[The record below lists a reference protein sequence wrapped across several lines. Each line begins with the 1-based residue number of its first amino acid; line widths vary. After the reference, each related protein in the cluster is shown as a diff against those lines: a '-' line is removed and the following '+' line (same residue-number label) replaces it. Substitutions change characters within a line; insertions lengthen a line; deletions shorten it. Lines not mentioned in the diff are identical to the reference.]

1 MSFLR
6 RLWLLIS
13 HIKNA
18 VGNIVFLSII
28 TILFFAFFQS
38 RGVNVQDGSA
48 LVLNPKGSIVEQKSL
63 VNPLGSI
70 ISGNRTLEVSLQDLL
85 TTIKDARSDGRIT
98 LMVLDL
104 ARLGEVSIGHLEE
117 IGIALQEFKSSGKTI
132 IAVGSSYTQAQYYIA
147 SFADEIILEGGS
159 LNPLGG
165 VMLTGLSIHPL
176 YYKTLL
182 DKLDLDFRVFAAGE
196 YKDAVEPYLRDDMSE
211 IARISN
217 QQWLDSLWETYKNT
231 ILKNRQISSNA
242 FHRYT
247 NDYDQLLNES
257 GDDPDKLALDYGFV
271 DEGLDPASW
280 KAKIISLVGARD
292 DSFRQVTYID
302 YLGTKR
308 NTASTSNQGIN
319 KIAVI
324 TASGTI
330 LEGDQPAGFIGGDS
344 IVSLIEKV
352 RMDDNVRALV
362 FRINS
367 PGGSAGASEEI
378 RRELELVQKE
388 GKPVVVSMGSYA
400 TSGGYWISST
410 ANKIFALEST
420 ITGSIG
426 VFMVFRTYASALSK
440 LGISGDGV
448 GTTNLSGAFN
458 PLRSINPIL
467 EDALE
472 RSVNRAYSRFLNLVS
487 EGRNMTFTEAKT
499 VANGKV
505 WTGKKALALGLI
517 DAIGD
522 LDDAVS
528 SAAVLSG
535 ISQYEVLFIDR
546 ELSASE
552 RLANELFQIAADI
565 VEKVYVNQTFSNLVL
580 PREIQDILIMSESSS
595 LQSYCLYCKVQ

>member
-1 MSFLR
+1 MSFLK
-6 RLWLLIS
+6 RLWLVIS

-18 VGNIVFLSII
+18 IGNIVFLSII
-28 TILFFAFFQS
+28 TILFFVLFQS
-38 RGVNVQDGSA
+38 TGVKVQDGSA

-63 VNPLGSI
+63 VNPLDSI
-70 ISGNRTLEVSLQDLL
+70 ISGNRTIEVSLRDLL
-85 TTIKDARSDGRIT
+85 AAINHAKSDGRIT
-98 LMVLDL
+98 LLVLDL
-104 ARLGEVSIGHLEE
+104 EKMGEASLGHLEE
-117 IGIALQEFKSSGKTI
+117 IGLALKEFKSSGKKI
-132 IAVGSSYTQAQYYIA
+132 IAVGSSYTQTQYYIA
-147 SFADEIILEGGS
+147 SFADEILLEGGS

-176 YYKTLL
+176 YYKNLL

-211 IARISN
+211 IARMGN
-217 QQWLDSLWETYKNT
+217 QQWLDGLWETYKDT

-247 NDYDQLLNES
+247 NEYNQLLAKS
-257 GDDPDKLALDYGFV
+257 GDDPDQLALDYGFV
-271 DEGLDPASW
+271 DELLEPASW
-280 KAKIISLVGARD
+280 KAKIITLVGAVEN
-292 DSFRQVTYID
+292 SFRQVTYTD
-302 YLGTKR
+302 YLKAQR
-308 NTASTSNQGIN
+308 NTSSTSNPGIN

-330 LEGDQPAGFIGGDS
+330 LEGQQPSGFVGSDS

-352 RMDDNVRALV
+352 RMDDNIRALV
-362 FRINS
+362 FRVDS

-388 GKPVVVSMGSYA
+388 GKPVVVSMGGYA

-426 VFMVFRTYASALSK
+426 VFMVFRSYASALSK
-440 LGISGDGV
+440 FGISGDGV

-458 PLRSINPIL
+458 PLKSINPIL
-467 EDALE
+467 EDTLQ
-472 RSVNRAYSRFLNLVS
+472 RSVSSAYIRFLNLVS
-487 EGRNMTFTEAKT
+487 EGRNMTVVEAET
-499 VANGKV
+499 AANGKV

-522 LDDAVS
+522 LGDAVS

-535 ISQYEVLFIDR
+535 ISQYEVVFIDR
-546 ELSASE
+546 ELSAPE
-552 RLANELFQIAADI
+552 RLANELFQIAAKFG
-565 VEKVYVNQTFSNLVL
+565 EEVYVNQTISNLVL
-580 PREIQDILIMSESSS
+580 PREIQDILLMSESSS
-595 LQSYCLYCKVQ
+595 LQSYCLYCRVQ

>member
-1 MSFLR
+1 M
-6 RLWLLIS
+6 IS

-18 VGNIVFLSII
+18 IGNIVFLSII
-28 TILFFAFFQS
+28 TILFFALSQS
-38 RGVNVQDGSA
+38 KGVKVQDGSA
-48 LVLNPKGSIVEQKSL
+48 LVLNPKGSIVEQKSF

-70 ISGNRTLEVSLQDLL
+70 ISGNRTLEVSLQELL
-85 TTIKDARSDGRIT
+85 TAIKDARSDGRIT
-98 LMVLDL
+98 LLVLDL
-104 ARLGEVSIGHLEE
+104 ARLGGASIGHLEE
-117 IGIALQEFKSSGKTI
+117 IGIALQDFKSSGKTI
-132 IAVGSSYTQAQYYIA
+132 IAVGSSYTQTQYYIA

-196 YKDAVEPYLRDDMSE
+196 YKDAVEPYLRDEMSE
-211 IARISN
+211 MAKIGN

-271 DEGLDPASW
+271 DKVLDPASW
-280 KAKIISLVGARD
+280 KAKIISLVGASGN
-292 DSFRQVTYID
+292 SFRQVTYID
-302 YLGTKR
+302 YLGTQR

-324 TASGTI
+324 IASGTI
-330 LEGDQPAGFIGGDS
+330 LEGDQPAGFVGSDS

-352 RMDDNVRALV
+352 RMDDNIRALV

-388 GKPVVVSMGSYA
+388 GKPVVVSMGGYA

-426 VFMVFRTYASALSK
+426 VFMVFRNYASALSK
-440 LGISGDGV
+440 LGVKGDGI

-458 PLRSINPIL
+458 PLKPINPIL
-467 EDALE
+467 EDTLE

-487 EGRNMTFTEAKT
+487 EGRNMTVTEAKT
-499 VANGKV
+499 AANGKV

-535 ISQYEVLFIDR
+535 ISQYEVVFIDL

-565 VEKVYVNQTFSNLVL
+565 AEEVYVNQTFSNLVL
-580 PREIQDILIMSESSS
+580 PREIQDLLIMSESSS
-595 LQSYCLYCKVQ
+595 LQSYCPYCRVK

>member
-1 MSFLR
+1 M
-6 RLWLLIS
+6 IS

-18 VGNIVFLSII
+18 IGNIVFLSII
-28 TILFFAFFQS
+28 TILFFALFQS
-38 RGVNVQDGSA
+38 RGVKVQDGSA
-48 LVLNPKGSIVEQKSL
+48 LVLNPKGSIVEQKSF

-70 ISGNRTLEVSLQDLL
+70 ISGNRTLEVSLQELL
-85 TTIKDARSDGRIT
+85 TVIKDARSDGRIA
-98 LMVLDL
+98 LLVLDL
-104 ARLGEVSIGHLEE
+104 ARLGEASIGHLEE

-132 IAVGSSYTQAQYYIA
+132 IAVGSSYTQTQYYLA

-196 YKDAVEPYLRDDMSE
+196 YKDAVEPYLRNGMSE
-211 IARISN
+211 IAKIGN

-271 DEGLDPASW
+271 DKVLDPASW
-280 KAKIISLVGARD
+280 KAKIISLVGASGN
-292 DSFRQVTYID
+292 SFRQVTYID
-302 YLGTKR
+302 YLGTQR

-330 LEGDQPAGFIGGDS
+330 LEGDQPAGFVGSDS

-352 RMDDNVRALV
+352 RMDDNIRALV

-388 GKPVVVSMGSYA
+388 GKPVVVSMGGYA

-426 VFMVFRTYASALSK
+426 VFMVFRSYASALSK
-440 LGISGDGV
+440 LGVNGDGL

-458 PLRSINPIL
+458 PLKPINPIL

-487 EGRNMTFTEAKT
+487 EGRNMTVTEAKT
-499 VANGKV
+499 AANGKV

-535 ISQYEVLFIDR
+535 ISQYEVVFIDL

-565 VEKVYVNQTFSNLVL
+565 AEEVYVNQTFSNLVL
-580 PREIQDILIMSESSS
+580 PREIQDLLAMSESPS
-595 LQSYCLYCKVQ
+595 LQSYCPYCRVK

>member
-1 MSFLR
+1 MSFLK
-6 RLWLLIS
+6 RLWLVIS

-18 VGNIVFLSII
+18 IGNIVFLSII
-28 TILFFAFFQS
+28 TILFFVLFQS
-38 RGVNVQDGSA
+38 TGVKVQDGSA
-48 LVLNPKGSIVEQKSL
+48 LGLSPKGSIVEKKSL
-63 VNPLGSI
+63 VNPLDSI
-70 ISGNRTLEVSLQDLL
+70 ISGNRTIEVSLRDLL
-85 TTIKDARSDGRIT
+85 AAINHAKSDGRIT
-98 LMVLDL
+98 LLVLDL
-104 ARLGEVSIGHLEE
+104 EKMGEASLGHLEE
-117 IGIALQEFKSSGKTI
+117 IGLALKEFKSSGKKI
-132 IAVGSSYTQAQYYIA
+132 IAVSSSYTQTQYYIA
-147 SFADEIILEGGS
+147 SFADEILLEGGS

-176 YYKTLL
+176 YYKNLL

-211 IARISN
+211 IARMGN
-217 QQWLDSLWETYKNT
+217 QQWLDGLWETYKDT

-247 NDYDQLLNES
+247 NEYNQLLAKS
-257 GDDPDKLALDYGFV
+257 GDDPDQLALDYGFV
-271 DEGLDPASW
+271 DELLEPASW
-280 KAKIISLVGARD
+280 KAKIITLVGAVEN
-292 DSFRQVTYID
+292 SFRQVTYTD
-302 YLGTKR
+302 YLKAQR
-308 NTASTSNQGIN
+308 NTSSTSNPGIN

-330 LEGDQPAGFIGGDS
+330 LEGQQPSGFVGSDS

-352 RMDDNVRALV
+352 RMDDNIRALV
-362 FRINS
+362 FRVDS

-388 GKPVVVSMGSYA
+388 GKPVVVSMGGYA

-426 VFMVFRTYASALSK
+426 VFMVFRSYASALSK
-440 LGISGDGV
+440 FGISGDGV

-458 PLRSINPIL
+458 PLKSINPIL
-467 EDALE
+467 EDTLQ
-472 RSVNRAYSRFLNLVS
+472 RSVSSAYIRFLNLVS
-487 EGRNMTFTEAKT
+487 EGRNMTVVEAENA
-499 VANGKV
+499 ANGKV

-522 LDDAVS
+522 LGDAVS

-535 ISQYEVLFIDR
+535 ISQYEVVFIDR
-546 ELSASE
+546 ELSAPE
-552 RLANELFQIAADI
+552 RLANELFQIAAKFG
-565 VEKVYVNQTFSNLVL
+565 EEVYVNQTISNLVL
-580 PREIQDILIMSESSS
+580 PREIQDILIMSKSSS
-595 LQSYCLYCKVQ
+595 LQSYCLYCRVQ

>member
-1 MSFLR
+1 M
-6 RLWLLIS
+6 IS

-18 VGNIVFLSII
+18 IGNIVFLSII
-28 TILFFAFFQS
+28 TILFFALFQS
-38 RGVNVQDGSA
+38 RGVKVQDGSA
-48 LVLNPKGSIVEQKSL
+48 LVLNPKGSIVEQKSF

-70 ISGNRTLEVSLQDLL
+70 ISGNRTLEVSLQELL
-85 TTIKDARSDGRIT
+85 TVIKDARSDGRIA
-98 LMVLDL
+98 LLVLDL
-104 ARLGEVSIGHLEE
+104 ARLGEASIGHLEE

-132 IAVGSSYTQAQYYIA
+132 IAVGSSYTQTQYYLA

-196 YKDAVEPYLRDDMSE
+196 YKDAVEPYLRDGMSE
-211 IARISN
+211 IAKIGN

-271 DEGLDPASW
+271 DKVLDPASW
-280 KAKIISLVGARD
+280 KAKIISLVGASGN
-292 DSFRQVTYID
+292 SFRQVTYID
-302 YLGTKR
+302 YLGTQR

-330 LEGDQPAGFIGGDS
+330 LEGDQPAGFVGSDS

-352 RMDDNVRALV
+352 RMDDNIRALV

-388 GKPVVVSMGSYA
+388 GKPVVVSMGGYA

-426 VFMVFRTYASALSK
+426 VFMVFRSYASALSK
-440 LGISGDGV
+440 LGVNGDGL

-458 PLRSINPIL
+458 PLKPINPIL

-487 EGRNMTFTEAKT
+487 DGRNMTVTEAKT
-499 VANGKV
+499 AANGKV

-535 ISQYEVLFIDR
+535 ISQYEVVFIDL

-565 VEKVYVNQTFSNLVL
+565 AEEVYVNQTFSNLVL
-580 PREIQDILIMSESSS
+580 PREIQDLLAMSESPS
-595 LQSYCLYCKVQ
+595 LQSYCPYCRVK

>member
-6 RLWLLIS
+6 RLWLMIS

-18 VGNIVFLSII
+18 IGNIVFLSII
-28 TILFFAFFQS
+28 TILFFALFQS
-38 RGVNVQDGSA
+38 RGVKVQDGSA
-48 LVLNPKGSIVEQKSL
+48 LVLNPKGSIVEQKSF

-70 ISGNRTLEVSLQDLL
+70 ISGNRTLEVSLQELL
-85 TTIKDARSDGRIT
+85 TVIKDARSDGRIA
-98 LMVLDL
+98 LLVLDL
-104 ARLGEVSIGHLEE
+104 ARLGEASIGHLEE

-132 IAVGSSYTQAQYYIA
+132 IAVGSSYTQTQYYLA

-196 YKDAVEPYLRDDMSE
+196 YKDAVEPYLRDGMSE
-211 IARISN
+211 IAKIGN

-271 DEGLDPASW
+271 DKVLDPASW
-280 KAKIISLVGARD
+280 KAKIISLVGASGN
-292 DSFRQVTYID
+292 SFRQVTYID
-302 YLGTKR
+302 YLGTQR

-330 LEGDQPAGFIGGDS
+330 LEGDQPAGFVGSDS

-352 RMDDNVRALV
+352 RMDDNIRALV

-388 GKPVVVSMGSYA
+388 GKPVVVSMGGYA

-426 VFMVFRTYASALSK
+426 VFMVFRSYASALSK
-440 LGISGDGV
+440 LGVNGDGL

-458 PLRSINPIL
+458 PLKPINPIL

-487 EGRNMTFTEAKT
+487 DGRNMTVTEAKT
-499 VANGKV
+499 AANGKV

-535 ISQYEVLFIDR
+535 ISQYEVVFIDL

-565 VEKVYVNQTFSNLVL
+565 AEEVYVNQTFSNLVL
-580 PREIQDILIMSESSS
+580 PREIQDLLAMSESPS
-595 LQSYCLYCKVQ
+595 LQSYCPYCRVK

>member
-1 MSFLR
+1 M
-6 RLWLLIS
+6 IS

-18 VGNIVFLSII
+18 IGNIVFLSII
-28 TILFFAFFQS
+28 TILFFALFQS
-38 RGVNVQDGSA
+38 RGVKVQDGSA
-48 LVLNPKGSIVEQKSL
+48 LVLNPKGSIVEQKSF

-70 ISGNRTLEVSLQDLL
+70 ISGNRTLEVSLQELL
-85 TTIKDARSDGRIT
+85 TVIKDARSDGRIA
-98 LMVLDL
+98 LLVLDL
-104 ARLGEVSIGHLEE
+104 ARLGEASIGHLEE

-132 IAVGSSYTQAQYYIA
+132 IAVGSSYTQTQYYLA

-196 YKDAVEPYLRDDMSE
+196 YKDAVEPYLRDGMSE
-211 IARISN
+211 IAKIGN

-271 DEGLDPASW
+271 DKVLDPASW
-280 KAKIISLVGARD
+280 KAKIIGLVGASGN
-292 DSFRQVTYID
+292 SFRQLTYID
-302 YLGTKR
+302 YLGTQR

-330 LEGDQPAGFIGGDS
+330 LEGDQPAGFVGSDS

-352 RMDDNVRALV
+352 RMDDNIRALV

-388 GKPVVVSMGSYA
+388 GKPVVVSMGGYA

-426 VFMVFRTYASALSK
+426 VFMVFRSYASALSK
-440 LGISGDGV
+440 LGVNGDGL

-458 PLRSINPIL
+458 PLKPINPIL

-487 EGRNMTFTEAKT
+487 DGRNMTVTEAKT
-499 VANGKV
+499 AANGKV

-535 ISQYEVLFIDR
+535 ISQYEVVFIDL

-565 VEKVYVNQTFSNLVL
+565 AEEVYVNQTFSNLVL
-580 PREIQDILIMSESSS
+580 PREIQDLLAMSESPS
-595 LQSYCLYCKVQ
+595 LQSYCPYCRVK

>member
-6 RLWLLIS
+6 RLWLTIS

-18 VGNIVFLSII
+18 IGNIVFLSII
-28 TILFFAFFQS
+28 TILFFALFQS
-38 RGVNVQDGSA
+38 RGVKVQDGSA
-48 LVLNPKGSIVEQKSL
+48 LVLNPKGSIVEQKSF

-70 ISGNRTLEVSLQDLL
+70 ISGNRTLEVSLQELL
-85 TTIKDARSDGRIT
+85 TVIKDARSDGRIA
-98 LMVLDL
+98 LLVLDL
-104 ARLGEVSIGHLEE
+104 ARLGEASIGHLEE

-132 IAVGSSYTQAQYYIA
+132 IAVGSSYTQTQYYIA

-196 YKDAVEPYLRDDMSE
+196 YKDAVEPYLRDGMSE
-211 IARISN
+211 IAKIGN

-271 DEGLDPASW
+271 DKVLDPASW
-280 KAKIISLVGARD
+280 KAKIISLVGASGN
-292 DSFRQVTYID
+292 SFRQVTYID
-302 YLGTKR
+302 YLGTQR

-330 LEGDQPAGFIGGDS
+330 LEGDQPAGFVGSDS

-352 RMDDNVRALV
+352 RMDDNIRALV

-388 GKPVVVSMGSYA
+388 GKPVVVSMGGYA

-426 VFMVFRTYASALSK
+426 VFMVFRSYASALSK
-440 LGISGDGV
+440 LGVNGDGL

-458 PLRSINPIL
+458 PLKPINPIL

-487 EGRNMTFTEAKT
+487 DGRNMTVTEAKT
-499 VANGKV
+499 AANGKV

-535 ISQYEVLFIDR
+535 ISQYEVVFIDL

-565 VEKVYVNQTFSNLVL
+565 AEEVYVNQTFSNLVL
-580 PREIQDILIMSESSS
+580 PREIQDLLAMSESPS
-595 LQSYCLYCKVQ
+595 LQSYCPYCRVK

>member
-1 MSFLR
+1 M
-6 RLWLLIS
+6 IS

-18 VGNIVFLSII
+18 IGNIVFLSII
-28 TILFFAFFQS
+28 TILFFALFQS
-38 RGVNVQDGSA
+38 RGVKVQDGSA
-48 LVLNPKGSIVEQKSL
+48 LVLNPKGSIVEQKSF

-70 ISGNRTLEVSLQDLL
+70 ISGNRTLEVSLQELL
-85 TTIKDARSDGRIT
+85 TVIKDARSDGRIA
-98 LMVLDL
+98 LLVLDL
-104 ARLGEVSIGHLEE
+104 ARLGEASIGHLEE

-132 IAVGSSYTQAQYYIA
+132 IAVGSSYTQTQYYLA

-196 YKDAVEPYLRDDMSE
+196 YKDAVEPYLRDGMSE
-211 IARISN
+211 IAKIGN

-271 DEGLDPASW
+271 DKVLDPASW
-280 KAKIISLVGARD
+280 KAKIISLVGASGN
-292 DSFRQVTYID
+292 SFRQVTYID
-302 YLGTKR
+302 YLGTQR

-330 LEGDQPAGFIGGDS
+330 LEGDQPAGFVGSDS

-352 RMDDNVRALV
+352 RMDDNIRALV

-388 GKPVVVSMGSYA
+388 GKPVVVSMGGYA

-426 VFMVFRTYASALSK
+426 VFMVFRSYASALSK
-440 LGISGDGV
+440 LGVNGDGL

-458 PLRSINPIL
+458 PLKPINPIL

-487 EGRNMTFTEAKT
+487 EGRNMTVTEAKT
-499 VANGKV
+499 AANGKV

-535 ISQYEVLFIDR
+535 ISQYEVVFIDL

-565 VEKVYVNQTFSNLVL
+565 AEEVYVNQTFSNLVL
-580 PREIQDILIMSESSS
+580 PREIQDLLAMSESPS
-595 LQSYCLYCKVQ
+595 LQSYCPYCRVK

>member
-1 MSFLR
+1 MSFLK
-6 RLWLLIS
+6 RLWLVIS

-18 VGNIVFLSII
+18 ISNIVFLSII
-28 TILFFAFFQS
+28 TILFFVLFQS
-38 RGVNVQDGSA
+38 TGVKVQDGSA

-63 VNPLGSI
+63 VNPLDSI
-70 ISGNRTLEVSLQDLL
+70 ISGNRTSEVSLRDLL
-85 TTIKDARSDGRIT
+85 AAINDAKSDGRIT
-98 LMVLDL
+98 LLVLDL
-104 ARLGEVSIGHLEE
+104 EKMGEASLGHLEE
-117 IGIALQEFKSSGKTI
+117 IGLALEEFKSSGKKI
-132 IAVGSSYTQAQYYIA
+132 ISIGSSYTQTQYYIA
-147 SFADEIILEGGS
+147 SFADEILLEGGS

-165 VMLTGLSIHPL
+165 VMLTGLSLHPL
-176 YYKTLL
+176 YYKNLL
-182 DKLDLDFRVFAAGE
+182 DKLDLDFRVFSAGE

-211 IARISN
+211 IARMGN
-217 QQWLDSLWETYKNT
+217 QQWLDGLWETYKNT

-247 NDYDQLLNES
+247 NEYNQLLTKS
-257 GDDPDKLALDYGFV
+257 GDDPDQLALDYGFV
-271 DEGLDPASW
+271 DELHDPASW
-280 KAKIISLVGARD
+280 KAKIITLVGAGEN
-292 DSFRQVTYID
+292 SFRQVTYTD
-302 YLGTKR
+302 YLKAQR
-308 NTASTSNQGIN
+308 NISSTSNPGIN

-330 LEGDQPAGFIGGDS
+330 LEGDQPSGFVGSDS

-352 RMDDNVRALV
+352 RMDDNIRALV
-362 FRINS
+362 FRVDS

-388 GKPVVVSMGSYA
+388 GKPVVVSMGGYA

-426 VFMVFRTYASALSK
+426 VFMVFRSYASALSK
-440 LGISGDGV
+440 FGISGDGV

-458 PLRSINPIL
+458 PLSSINPIL
-467 EDALE
+467 EDTLQ
-472 RSVNRAYSRFLNLVS
+472 RSVSSAYIRFLDLVS
-487 EGRNMTFTEAKT
+487 EGRNMTVVEAENA
-499 VANGKV
+499 ANGKV

-522 LDDAVS
+522 LGDAVS

-535 ISQYEVLFIDR
+535 ISQYEIVFIDR
-546 ELSASE
+546 ELSAPE
-552 RLANELFQIAADI
+552 RLANELFQIAAKFS
-565 VEKVYVNQTFSNLVL
+565 EKVYVNQTFSNLVL

-595 LQSYCLYCKVQ
+595 LQSYCLYCKVH

>member
-1 MSFLR
+1 M
-6 RLWLLIS
+6 IS

-18 VGNIVFLSII
+18 IGNIVFLSII
-28 TILFFAFFQS
+28 TILFFALFQS
-38 RGVNVQDGSA
+38 RGVKVQDGSA
-48 LVLNPKGSIVEQKSL
+48 LVLNPKGSIVEQKSF

-70 ISGNRTLEVSLQDLL
+70 ISGNRTLEVSLQELL
-85 TTIKDARSDGRIT
+85 TVIKDARSDGRIA
-98 LMVLDL
+98 LLVLDL
-104 ARLGEVSIGHLEE
+104 ARLGEASIGHLEE

-132 IAVGSSYTQAQYYIA
+132 IAVGSSYTQTQYYLA

-196 YKDAVEPYLRDDMSE
+196 YKDAVEPYLRDGMSE
-211 IARISN
+211 IAKIGN

-271 DEGLDPASW
+271 DKVLDPASW
-280 KAKIISLVGARD
+280 KAKIISLVGASGN
-292 DSFRQVTYID
+292 SFRQVTYID
-302 YLGTKR
+302 YLGTQR

-330 LEGDQPAGFIGGDS
+330 LEGDQPAGFVGSDS

-352 RMDDNVRALV
+352 RMDDNIRALV

-388 GKPVVVSMGSYA
+388 GKPVVVSMGGYA

-426 VFMVFRTYASALSK
+426 VFMVFRSYASALSK
-440 LGISGDGV
+440 LGVNGDGL

-458 PLRSINPIL
+458 PLKPINPIL

-487 EGRNMTFTEAKT
+487 DGRNMTVTEAKT
-499 VANGKV
+499 AANGKV

-535 ISQYEVLFIDR
+535 ISQYEVVFIDL

-565 VEKVYVNQTFSNLVL
+565 AEEVYVNQTFSNLVL
-580 PREIQDILIMSESSS
+580 PREIQDLLIMSESSS
-595 LQSYCLYCKVQ
+595 LQSYCPYCRVK

>member
-6 RLWLLIS
+6 RLWLTIS

-18 VGNIVFLSII
+18 IGNIVFLSII
-28 TILFFAFFQS
+28 TILFFALFQS
-38 RGVNVQDGSA
+38 RGVKVQDGSA
-48 LVLNPKGSIVEQKSL
+48 LVLNPKGSIVEQKSF

-70 ISGNRTLEVSLQDLL
+70 ISGNRTLEVSLQELL
-85 TTIKDARSDGRIT
+85 TVIKDARSDGRIA
-98 LMVLDL
+98 LLVLDL
-104 ARLGEVSIGHLEE
+104 ARLGEASIGHLEE

-132 IAVGSSYTQAQYYIA
+132 IAVGSSYTQTQYYLA

-196 YKDAVEPYLRDDMSE
+196 YKDAVEPYLRDGMSE
-211 IARISN
+211 IAKIGN

-271 DEGLDPASW
+271 DKVLDPASW
-280 KAKIISLVGARD
+280 KAKIISLVGASGN
-292 DSFRQVTYID
+292 SFRQVTYID
-302 YLGTKR
+302 YLGTQR

-330 LEGDQPAGFIGGDS
+330 LEGDQPAGFVGSDS

-352 RMDDNVRALV
+352 RMDDNIRALV

-388 GKPVVVSMGSYA
+388 GKPVVVSMGGYA

-426 VFMVFRTYASALSK
+426 VFMVFRSYASALSK
-440 LGISGDGV
+440 LGVNGDGL

-458 PLRSINPIL
+458 PLKPINPIL

-487 EGRNMTFTEAKT
+487 DGRNMTVTEAKT
-499 VANGKV
+499 AANGKV

-535 ISQYEVLFIDR
+535 ISQYEVVFIDL

-565 VEKVYVNQTFSNLVL
+565 AEEVYVNQTFSNLVL
-580 PREIQDILIMSESSS
+580 PREIQDLLAMSESPS
-595 LQSYCLYCKVQ
+595 LQSYCPYCRVK

>member
-211 IARISN
+211 IARIGN

-271 DEGLDPASW
+271 DEVLDPASW

-292 DSFRQVTYID
+292 DSFRQITYID
-302 YLGTKR
+302 YLRTKR

-330 LEGDQPAGFIGGDS
+330 LEGDQPAGFVGSDS

-352 RMDDNVRALV
+352 RMDDNIRALV

-458 PLRSINPIL
+458 PLKSINPIL

-487 EGRNMTFTEAKT
+487 EGRNMTVTEAKT

-505 WTGKKALALGLI
+505 WTGKKALAMGLI

-522 LDDAVS
+522 LDDAVA